1 MASNHNVMLRTR
13 APFARRHHEF
23 AIGASDPEHLVGRVA
38 IERAVQ
44 PQNEVDRSRFR
55 QPVFGSHAV
64 DFTLNA
70 HMRGGLDL
78 PVPPLF
84 VVIEFSR

>member
-1 MASNHNVMLRTR
+1 MLRTR
-13 APFARRHHEF
+13 APLARRHLEF
-23 AIGASDPEHLVGRVA
+23 AIAASDPEHLLGRVA

-55 QPVFGSHAV
+55 QPVFGGHAV
-64 DFTLNA
+64 DFALNP

-78 PVPPLF
+78 QVPPLF
-84 VVIEFSR
+84 VVVEFSR